1 MLWTKDL
8 LADLQ
13 SLFKQRFGFSIVTH
27 RLIEHREIVDALCR
41 IRMLLAKDVLPNL
54 QSLFD
59 QRFGFGIVAHCP
71 IKPGQ
76 IVEACRRI
84 GMQLTKDFLPNLQS
98 LFEQQLGFDIVTHR
112 LIKHRKIVEA
122 CRRIGMLT
130 AFRTFCKNNQFLS
143 QRDRFFKFTLM
154 IELHDLAVQFWRVII
169 LSWSPRVNYE
179 DRTKRQEQN
188 DYVDWSG
195 KRTWPL
201 NFHCSV
207 AGPMTWPREGVF
219 RHRLQWVLQ
228 DQVRV
233 D

>member
-1 MLWTKDL
+1 MSWREGMDGNGLRTK
-8 LADLQ
+8 
-13 SLFKQRFGFSIVTH
+13 
-27 RLIEHREIVDALCR
+27 
-41 IRMLLAKDVLPNL
+41 
-54 QSLFD
+54 
-59 QRFGFGIVAHCP
+59 
-71 IKPGQ
+71 
-76 IVEACRRI
+76 
-84 GMQLTKDFLPNLQS
+84 
-98 LFEQQLGFDIVTHR
+98 
-112 LIKHRKIVEA
+112 KIVEA

-207 AGPMTWPREGVF
+207 AGPITWPREGVF

-233 D
+233 DESRVTPTFTLTFMDAAHRGVVLG